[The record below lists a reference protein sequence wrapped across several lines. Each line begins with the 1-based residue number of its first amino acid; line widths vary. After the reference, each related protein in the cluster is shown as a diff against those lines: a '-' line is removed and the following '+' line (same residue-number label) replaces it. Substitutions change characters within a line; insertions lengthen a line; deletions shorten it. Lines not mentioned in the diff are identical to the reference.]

1 LREVYK
7 FDNIKALNRIF
18 IKLPPLQ
25 WDSPNNQE
33 ELAALS
39 TYLKK
44 TYYQPLPLL
53 IKNEPENP

>member
-1 LREVYK
+1 MEVNK
-7 FDNIKALNRIF
+7 FDNVRSLNRIF
-18 IKLPPLQ
+18 RKLPPLN

-33 ELAALS
+33 ELAVLS
-39 TYLKK
+39 AYLKK